1 MRAPCEHN
9 VWKGKR
15 GMLPISGMFQ
25 STNALA
31 LLHWRRSTNYQG
43 KNLVTPKLKKKVMRV
58 SSQNLVLGCAF
69 VVVKQRWRSHHIIL
83 PW

>member
-43 KNLVTPKLKKKVMRV
+43 KNLVTPKLKKK
-58 SSQNLVLGCAF
+58 L
-69 VVVKQRWRSHHIIL
+69 
-83 PW
+83 